1 MLLTRSVL
9 AIWHSWVLI
18 YFPIAWFFQ
27 LEANAYSLARGVQ
40 ELRWASHPMWHA
52 CNEGKGEP
60 KRKMRKRG
68 RWETTS
74 PYIALL
80 RIRSPRKQNSWLS
93 LLHICGCT
101 RQNAAVNRS
110 MIFIL
115 QPGAGICFLLFV
127 LICVIVICILKE
139 WMGLEAR
146 QIRNGILA
154 SLPLCLWLWS
164 RYFTLYASVFLS
176 AK

>member
-9 AIWHSWVLI
+9 AIWRSWVLI

-52 CNEGKGEP
+52 YNEGKGEP
-60 KRKMRKRG
+60 KRKMRKQG

-80 RIRSPRKQNSWLS
+80 RMRSPRKQNSWLP

-101 RQNAAVNRS
+101 RQNAAVNQS
-110 MIFIL
+110 MI
-115 QPGAGICFLLFV
+115 LFFSQELEFVFSSLFWFVSLSFVSSRNEWV
-127 LICVIVICILKE
+127 LKPDRSGME
-139 WMGLEAR
+139 
-146 QIRNGILA
+146 
-154 SLPLCLWLWS
+154 
-164 RYFTLYASVFLS
+164 F
-176 AK
+176 